1 MQWLVLTES
10 EQKCKSV
17 FNAKLQNI
25 KVTVWGVKEA
35 ANNTREPLSC
45 FDEII
50 LCSLS
55 IPTFAKLAT
64 LIWDTPLLSICGNAL
79 FSGKKITLL
88 KETAPFYNQTNV
100 PSGISDL
107 ISLYVKRLESFGIT
121 FITKDDLLK
130 KADNIIIP
138 NMNNQLSPAKGKT
151 ILTQDDIY
159 SFKTRGEKR
168 IYLEKGSIVTPLA
181 RDSAIDLGIELIER
195 G

>member
-10 EQKCKSV
+10 EQECKSV
-17 FNAKLQNI
+17 FNVKLQNI

-35 ANNTREPLSC
+35 ANNTQEPLSC
-45 FDEII
+45 FDEIV

-55 IPTFAKLAT
+55 ISTFSKLAT
-64 LIWDTPLLSICGNAL
+64 LIWDTPIVSICGNAL
-79 FSGKKITLL
+79 LSGEKITLL
-88 KETAPFYNQTNV
+88 KDTIPFYNQTNV
-100 PSGISDL
+100 PSGISEL
-107 ISLYVKRLESFGIT
+107 ISLYMKRLESFGIT
-121 FITKDDLLK
+121 ITTKDDYLK
-130 KADNIIIP
+130 RTDTIIISDI
-138 NMNNQLSPAKGKT
+138 NNKLSHAKGKT

-159 SFKTRGEKR
+159 SFKTKGEKR